1 MCFRC
6 DLEKRYRAETGIK
19 KTAPG
24 IPPEAVLLAF
34 VALFGVLSAL
44 IVPSTQFLDK
54 KRKARNLNKIPK
66 LRAFCMVAGARFELT
81 TFGL

>member
-24 IPPEAVLLAF
+24 ISPEAVLLAF

-44 IVPSTQFLDK
+44 SAVLGQKKKSTQSQ
-54 KRKARNLNKIPK
+54 
-66 LRAFCMVAGARFELT
+66 
-81 TFGL
+81 

>member
-19 KTAPG
+19 KTTSG
-24 IPPEAVLLAF
+24 ISPEAVLLAF
-34 VALFGVLSAL
+34 IALFGVLSAL

-66 LRAFCMVAGARFELT
+66 LRAFCMAKNLIFNT
-81 TFGL
+81 MQPF